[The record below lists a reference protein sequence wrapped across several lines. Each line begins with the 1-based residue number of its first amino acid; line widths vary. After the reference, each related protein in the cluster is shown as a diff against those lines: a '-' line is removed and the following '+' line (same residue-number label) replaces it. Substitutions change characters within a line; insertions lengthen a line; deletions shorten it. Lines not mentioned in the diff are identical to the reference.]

1 MPVSKKAWDP
11 VFLPLLFTP
20 PFFQVFYTE
29 LMREAKNGKTVPEE
43 VVKMIFSNISSIYQ
57 FHAKFF
63 LPELQRRMEDW

>member
-1 MPVSKKAWDP
+1 MDDLKCD
-11 VFLPLLFTP
+11 LLL

-29 LMREAKNGKTVPEE
+29 LMKEAKNGKTVPEE

-63 LPELQRRMEDW
+63 LPELQKRMENW

>member
-1 MPVSKKAWDP
+1 M
-11 VFLPLLFTP
+11 LFSP